1 VVANGSTEATRALL
15 AVVKKTTAAL
25 ETTAALNT
33 IALVA
38 VEDDWAVEGQLNFAC
53 ECCVRGSRR
62 RGPHAV
68 AEGIF
73 DLAKIAGDL
82 RPQAI

>member
-1 VVANGSTEATRALL
+1 VVANGSTEATRALRV
-15 AVVKKTTAAL
+15 VVKK
-25 ETTAALNT
+25 TTAALNT

-53 ECCVRGSRR
+53 ECRVRGSRR